1 RKAERTQENSG
12 GARRKQRHLHV
23 IAHRLSSNHREI
35 GIELVN
41 LALNRRQ
48 HGPRIVRG
56 SHNQGRPVAVKLSD
70 GPVHEGFWSLAE
82 TVVFSSLDRS
92 NDFEAGAVAEVESH
106 LPPDRV
112 LTRPEAARHGLV
124 DNHHSGTLTA
134 VLRTEVA
141 TAQEWNAHSLKVF
154 GGNGGQTHG
163 DPR

>member
-1 RKAERTQENSG
+1 ATHSWGSRMPPFWRK
-12 GARRKQRHLHV
+12 
-23 IAHRLSSNHREI
+23 RLTPSDHREI

-41 LALNRRQ
+41 LALSRSQ

-70 GPVHEGFWSLAE
+70 GPVHEGFWSLPEA
-82 TVVFSSLDRS
+82 VVFSRPDRS
-92 NDFEAGAVAEVESH
+92 NDFEAGAVADAESH
-106 LPPDRV
+106 LPPNWV

-124 DNHHSGTLTA
+124 DNRHSGSLTG

-141 TAQEWNAHSLKVF
+141 TAQQWNAHRLKVF
-154 GGNGGQTHG
+154 GGNGGQPHG